1 MSENKARIF
10 VRDFSSETTK
20 EDVTALISKVCPVK
34 EVYIPGKTVTGW
46 QRLFAIVVVDADS
59 ELQQK
64 CIKAFNNS
72 LWNGS
77 RIHLEVSNKPY
88 YVDRLRDE
96 KEKEEEE
103 EAANDEAD
111 NIMDMETTEN
121 EAEEVVDL
129 ETTDNETATNG
140 WSSNLPSRI
149 LYIKKSRD
157 GPPLMVSTQAFTP
170 KEEGK
175 KSKKR
180 VSKILSCGRRVVF
193 EYDAMGQLVAMPQA
207 WADLPMEP
215 EPVIKESGL
224 KDRGMA
230 KEEKQSK
237 EELKTDKTSKKEK
250 DEKTITKTGGGARK
264 GFGTLL
270 AVPEAALPLPLT
282 EAERNKSFLKP
293 GTEDRDCCVEKPFG
307 IDEEG
312 TITYHIAT
320 SN

>member
-1 MSENKARIF
+1 MSESKTRIF
-10 VRDFSSETTK
+10 VRDFSSATTK

-77 RIHLEVSNKPY
+77 RIHLEVSNKQY

-96 KEKEEEE
+96 KKKEEEDAANEVVDDMMEMETTEEEE
-103 EAANDEAD
+103 EEVA
-111 NIMDMETTEN
+111 M
-121 EAEEVVDL
+121 EVVDM
-129 ETTDNETATNG
+129 EATDKETAANG

-193 EYDAMGQLVAMPQA
+193 EYDEMGQLVAMPQA

-230 KEEKQSK
+230 KEVKKSK
-237 EELKTDKTSKKEK
+237 DELKTDKTNKKTN
-250 DEKTITKTGGGARK
+250 DETITKTGGGARK

-293 GTEDRDCCVEKPFG
+293 GTEDRDCCVEKTFG

-312 TITYHIAT
+312 RYTV

>member
-1 MSENKARIF
+1 MANKARIF

-20 EDVTALISKVCPVK
+20 EDVTALISKVCPVE
-34 EVYIPGKTVTGW
+34 EVYIPGKTLTGW

-72 LWNGS
+72 LWKGA
-77 RIHLEVSNKPY
+77 RIHLELSNKPFY
-88 YVDRLRDE
+88 ADRLAQER
-96 KEKEEEE
+96 EEE
-103 EAANDEAD
+103 EAANDAVTDENNEVVD
-111 NIMDMETTEN
+111 VMDMEAPGNEN
-121 EAEEVVDL
+121 EI
-129 ETTDNETATNG
+129 TANG
-140 WSSNLPSRI
+140 WTSDLPSRI

-180 VSKILSCGRRVVF
+180 VSKILSCGRRIVF
-193 EYDAMGQLVAMPQA
+193 EYDEMGQLVAMPQA

-230 KEEKQSK
+230 KEEKKGKDES
-237 EELKTDKTSKKEK
+237 KTDNKSKKTN
-250 DEKTITKTGGGARK
+250 DVTTTAVKTGGGARK

-293 GTEDRDCCVEKPFG
+293 GTEDRDCCVEKTFG

-312 TITYHIAT
+312 MC
-320 SN
+320 S